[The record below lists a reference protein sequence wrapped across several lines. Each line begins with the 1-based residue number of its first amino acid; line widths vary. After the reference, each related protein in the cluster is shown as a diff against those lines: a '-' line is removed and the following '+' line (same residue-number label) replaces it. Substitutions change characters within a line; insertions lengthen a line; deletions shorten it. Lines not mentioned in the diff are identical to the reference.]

1 MRFNLKH
8 LMPQEQKLFQMFLK
22 LQNHE
27 TGEDGIT
34 IFLIHT
40 KDAVLKVE
48 YAQGEVRLYGQ
59 ERVHFFRG
67 LHLFLQKIQEE
78 TEKITIQE
86 KISFSQ
92 IGLMLDLSRNGVM
105 KPELLQEFI
114 LMCAATGMNQIYLYM
129 EDVYE
134 IPEDPY
140 FGAYRGKYRKEELRY
155 LDEFAQMA
163 GVELIPCIQ
172 TLAHLHTYLRWPET
186 KKLQDTGDILLVGS
200 QDTREFVRQMI
211 HHASEPF
218 HTDKIHVGM
227 DEAAM
232 LGLGMYMHKNG
243 YQERYKIMTEHLNM
257 VLDICKEEKLHPMIW
272 SDMFFRLKS
281 PTGDYYDLSPDTE
294 FGLEGQVPKN
304 LELVYWDYYHHEQKE
319 YDKNIMLHHKISEN
333 IRYAGGGWTWNGIAP
348 NYQKAEK
355 TLAEGMRSCK
365 ENGIDKVMN
374 TFWFDNGTETPMHA
388 IFYTALYFA
397 QLCYHDQVEEEAF
410 DTWLTQLTGYGKAD
424 FALLDRF
431 DSPRGILPENEN
443 ADNPSK
449 YSLYQD
455 PLAGIFDGQIQ
466 GHGLDR
472 YYREL
477 AQEFHNLNQKKSIK
491 GVTEKMFHYYE
502 TLAQLLEKKSMLG
515 VELRGAYKEKN
526 KEELQKLAEQ
536 MKVCEHLAL
545 QLKEQRE
552 EIWFQECRPFGFE
565 VLDIRMGGVATRL
578 ASGRK
583 RIQEYLQG
591 NTEKLE
597 ELEEPMVVYGKG
609 EKGHSL
615 CMCNMWQD
623 IVSAGNIAGV

>member
-1 MRFNLKH
+1 
-8 LMPQEQKLFQMFLK
+8 
-22 LQNHE
+22 
-27 TGEDGIT
+27 
-34 IFLIHT
+34 
-40 KDAVLKVE
+40 
-48 YAQGEVRLYGQ
+48 
-59 ERVHFFRG
+59 
-67 LHLFLQKIQEE
+67 
-78 TEKITIQE
+78 
-86 KISFSQ
+86 
-92 IGLMLDLSRNGVM
+92 
-105 KPELLQEFI
+105 
-114 LMCAATGMNQIYLYM
+114 
-129 EDVYE
+129 
-134 IPEDPY
+134 
-140 FGAYRGKYRKEELRY
+140 
-155 LDEFAQMA
+155 MA

-431 DSPRGILPENEN
+431 DSPRGVLPENEN